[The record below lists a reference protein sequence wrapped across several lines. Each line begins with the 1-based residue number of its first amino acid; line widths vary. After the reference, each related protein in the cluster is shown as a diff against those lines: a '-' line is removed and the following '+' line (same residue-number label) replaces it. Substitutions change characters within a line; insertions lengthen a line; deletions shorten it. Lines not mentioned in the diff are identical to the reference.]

1 MVAAEWKAHDRKVFS
16 LTWPSG
22 DFGSIQKSAD
32 ELISPNILLL
42 SCGPEGRVVSDNN

>member
-1 MVAAEWKAHDRKVFS
+1 MVAAEWKAHDGKVFS

-22 DFGSIQKSAD
+22 DLGGVRKSTA